1 MSDQDVNKLPEKTYM
16 LKLIRAFTYTR
27 LNKVKHNGQGM
38 MIKEKLRLKYLADIN
53 QNDIR

>member
-1 MSDQDVNKLPEKTYM
+1 M

-27 LNKVKHNGQGM
+27 LNKIKHNGQGM
-38 MIKEKLRLKYLADIN
+38 RIKEKLRLKYLAEIN